1 MSTELNARQDTVEG
15 MPENGM
21 KDLKGVGHHVG
32 ELLKE
37 VAHFTA
43 EEFTAARPKIEG
55 KLAEAKSTL
64 EDARLAVTRKATG
77 AADATHV
84 YMRENLWTALG
95 VAVATGLVIG
105 FLISRR

>member
-15 MPENGM
+15 MPEKRL
-21 KDLKGVGHHVG
+21 KDLKGVGDDVG

-55 KLAEAKSTL
+55 KLAKAKSVL
-64 EDARLAVTRKATG
+64 DGARRAVTEKATS

-84 YMRENLWTALG
+84 YVRENPWTALG

-105 FLISRR
+105 FLLSRR